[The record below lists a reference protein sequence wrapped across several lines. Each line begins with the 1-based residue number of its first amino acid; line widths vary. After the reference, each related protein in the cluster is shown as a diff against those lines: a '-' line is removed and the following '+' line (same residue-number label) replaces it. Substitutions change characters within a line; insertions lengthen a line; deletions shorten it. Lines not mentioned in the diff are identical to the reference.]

1 MEKKRYVIYFYYGN
15 EKYAV
20 VGEESITILKEMAV
34 EYLQAVIGNH
44 SK

>member
-1 MEKKRYVIYFYYGN
+1 MGKKIRYIFYYGN